1 MVLHTRELDTRFP
14 TSKGLETFFCWV
26 FFPHPGFSC
35 RCFPSLVER
44 RELCRCRSRSA
55 KPAAVCCR
63 PDTNLAAAVELL
75 WVNNCGMLP
84 VVGNN
89 GKLEAVIT
97 DRDIC
102 IAIGTRNRLPSELT
116 VQEVATKNAI
126 TCKPDDE
133 IHEALHTMARKQV
146 RRLPVV
152 DHAGVPQGILSMDD
166 IITHG
171 DMGKWQ
177 GCCELSS
184 EEIIRALK
192 RLYGQQASGHE
203 RTHAAQA

>member
-1 MVLHTRELDTRFP
+1 MKVRD
-14 TSKGLETFFCWV
+14 V
-26 FFPHPGFSC
+26 M
-35 RCFPSLVER
+35 
-44 RELCRCRSRSA
+44 

-63 PDTNLAAAVELL
+63 PETNLAAAVELL

-84 VVGNN
+84 VVGHN
-89 GKLEAVIT
+89 GKLEGVIT

-102 IAIGTRNRLPSELT
+102 IATGTRNRLPSELT
-116 VQEVATKNAI
+116 VREVATENAI

-133 IHEALHTMARKQV
+133 IHEALLTMAEKRV

-171 DMGKWQ
+171 DIGKWQ

-192 RLYGQQASGHE
+192 RLYGQQASRNE
-203 RTHAAQA
+203 SAHAARA

>member
-1 MVLHTRELDTRFP
+1 MKVRD
-14 TSKGLETFFCWV
+14 V
-26 FFPHPGFSC
+26 M
-35 RCFPSLVER
+35 
-44 RELCRCRSRSA
+44 

-63 PDTNLAAAVELL
+63 PETNLAAAVELL

-84 VVGNN
+84 VVGHN
-89 GKLEAVIT
+89 GRLEAVIT

-102 IAIGTRNRLPSELT
+102 IATGTRNRLPSELT
-116 VQEVATKNAI
+116 VKEVATKNAI

-133 IHEALHTMARKQV
+133 IHEALQTMAERQV

-152 DHAGVPQGILSMDD
+152 DQAGVPKGILSMDD

-171 DMGKWQ
+171 DIGKWE

-192 RLYGQQASGHE
+192 RLYGQRTLGHE
-203 RTHAAQA
+203 SARTAQA

>member
-1 MVLHTRELDTRFP
+1 MRVRDVMKR
-14 TSKGLETFFCWV
+14 
-26 FFPHPGFSC
+26 
-35 RCFPSLVER
+35 SL
-44 RELCRCRSRSA
+44 
-55 KPAAVCCR
+55 VCCR

-84 VVGNN
+84 VVGST

-102 IAIGTRNRLPSELT
+102 IATGTRNRLPAQLRVE
-116 VQEVATKNAI
+116 EVATKNVI

-133 IHEALHTMARKQV
+133 IHEALRSMAEKQV

-152 DHAGVPQGILSMDD
+152 DQAGVPQGILSMDD

-171 DMGKWQ
+171 DLGKWQ

-192 RLYGQQASGHE
+192 RLYGQQPTE
-203 RTHAAQA
+203 RGRAHAAQA

>member
-1 MVLHTRELDTRFP
+1 MKVRD
-14 TSKGLETFFCWV
+14 V
-26 FFPHPGFSC
+26 M
-35 RCFPSLVER
+35 
-44 RELCRCRSRSA
+44 

-63 PDTNLAAAVELL
+63 PETNLAAAVELL

-84 VVGNN
+84 VVDHT
-89 GKLEAVIT
+89 GKLKGVIT

-102 IAIGTRNRLPSELT
+102 IATGTRNRLPSELT
-116 VQEVATKNAI
+116 VREVATKNAI

-133 IHEALHTMARKQV
+133 IHEALLTMAENRV

-152 DHAGVPQGILSMDD
+152 DQAGVPQGILSMDD

-192 RLYGQQASGHE
+192 RLYGHQASRHE
-203 RTHAAQA
+203 RAHAAQA

>member
-1 MVLHTRELDTRFP
+1 MKVRDVMK
-14 TSKGLETFFCWV
+14 S
-26 FFPHPGFSC
+26 
-35 RCFPSLVER
+35 
-44 RELCRCRSRSA
+44 
-55 KPAAVCCR
+55 AAVCCR
-63 PDTNLAAAVELL
+63 PETILAAAVELL

-102 IAIGTRNRLPSELT
+102 IATGTRNRLPSELK
-116 VQEVATKNAI
+116 VREVATKNAI

-133 IHEALHTMARKQV
+133 IHEALLTMAEKQV

-152 DHAGVPQGILSMDD
+152 DQAGVPQGILSMDD

-192 RLYGQQASGHE
+192 RLYGQEASKHE
-203 RTHAAQA
+203 RAHAAQA